1 MNIGDKYTMSHIVAE
16 NETAESFGSGGL
28 PVYATPAMICLM
40 EKTAYCFAAAN
51 QMQTVGTKVEISHL
65 RACLVGTELTAEAE
79 IIGLDGRKL
88 TFKVS
93 VYDNDGLLGEGLH
106 ERFAIDPERFMSKL
120 NRQS

>member
-1 MNIGDKYTMSHIVAE
+1 
-16 NETAESFGSGGL
+16 
-28 PVYATPAMICLM
+28 
-40 EKTAYCFAAAN
+40 
-51 QMQTVGTKVEISHL
+51 MQTVGTKVEISHL

-120 NRQS
+120 A